1 MYLALGQQCCTEEL
15 DAPIGM
21 GFELGPST
29 ASSAAKLADNKNLK
43 TGFEPSDQ
51 QNSVFVDDLGV
62 ADGKGRVG
70 LAEVHHL
77 QVSKVLSKKDSCNL
91 GVLFAEY

>member
-1 MYLALGQQCCTEEL
+1 
-15 DAPIGM
+15 M

-29 ASSAAKLADNKNLK
+29 ASSTPKLADNENLK

-62 ADGKGRVG
+62 ADGEGRVG

-77 QVSKVLSKKDSCNL
+77 QVSNIFSKKDSRNI
-91 GVLFAEY
+91 

>member
-1 MYLALGQQCCTEEL
+1 MRQSQ
-15 DAPIGM
+15 IGIRIWTVNSLVN
-21 GFELGPST
+21 E
-29 ASSAAKLADNKNLK
+29 KLPDNKNLK

-62 ADGKGRVG
+62 ADGEGRVG

-77 QVSKVLSKKDSCNL
+77 QVSNIFSKKDSRNI
-91 GVLFAEY
+91 

>member
-1 MYLALGQQCCTEEL
+1 
-15 DAPIGM
+15 M

-29 ASSAAKLADNKNLK
+29 ASSAAKLADNENLK

-62 ADGKGRVG
+62 ADGEGRVG
-70 LAEVHHL
+70 LAKVHHL
-77 QVSKVLSKKDSCNL
+77 QVGKIFSKKDSRNI
-91 GVLFAEY
+91 

>member
-1 MYLALGQQCCTEEL
+1 MRHSQ
-15 DAPIGM
+15 IGIRSWAVNSLVN
-21 GFELGPST
+21 E
-29 ASSAAKLADNKNLK
+29 KLPDNKNLK

-62 ADGKGRVG
+62 ADGEGRVG

-77 QVSKVLSKKDSCNL
+77 QVSNIFSKKDSRNI
-91 GVLFAEY
+91 